1 VGRISIAS
9 VTKRFETGDSVV
21 TALENINLAVQDRE
35 IVTLVGASGC
45 GKSTLLNL
53 IAGFE
58 IPTVGQVLVDGRPIK
73 GPGPDR
79 GVVFQQTALFPWL
92 SVEDNVAFGLS
103 LRANQGKTDRRQ
115 VVERMLQR
123 TGLSPFRERRPAE
136 LSGGMRQRAAL
147 ASVLAINPSTLL
159 MDEPFGALD
168 SLTRSIMQ
176 DFLLEIWEE
185 QRKTVVL
192 VTHDIDEAIY
202 LADRTVV
209 MTAHP
214 GRICEVIDVNLPR
227 PRRYE
232 MRSKP
237 SFISLRDHVTQI
249 VRTEAINNTAV
260 AAVG

>member
-1 VGRISIAS
+1 MGRIDITS
-9 VTKRFETGDSVV
+9 VTKRFKTGDSVV
-21 TALENINLAVQDRE
+21 TALDDVNLVVQEKE
-35 IVTLVGASGC
+35 IVTLVGTSGC

-58 IPTVGQVLVDGRPIK
+58 TPTVGQVQVDGQIIN

-92 SVEDNVAFGLS
+92 SVEDNIAFGLS
-103 LRANQGKTDRRQ
+103 LRANRGKADQQQ
-115 VVERMLQR
+115 VVERMLRR
-123 TGLSPFRERRPAE
+123 TGLSAFRERRPAE
-136 LSGGMRQRAAL
+136 LSGGMRQRAAI
-147 ASVLAINPSTLL
+147 ASVLAINPSILL

-176 DFLLEIWEE
+176 DFMLEVWEE

-202 LADRTVV
+202 LADKTVV

-214 GRICEVIDVNLPR
+214 GRIYEVIDVDLPR
-227 PRRYE
+227 PRRYD
-232 MRSKP
+232 MRSEAP
-237 SFISLRDHVTQI
+237 FIALRDHVTRI
-249 VRTEAINNTAV
+249 VRTEALAV
-260 AAVG
+260 N